1 MNFEPTPENTWDA
14 LDIYDREAAD
24 IRIALHNINLSQWV
38 KDLYDL
44 EPKLFER
51 LKTEI
56 NSIKIP
62 TKFHTIK

>member
-1 MNFEPTPENTWDA
+1 MNFEPRPEKEWDE

-24 IRIALHNINLSQWV
+24 IRIALYNINLSQWV

-44 EPKLFER
+44 EPKLFEK